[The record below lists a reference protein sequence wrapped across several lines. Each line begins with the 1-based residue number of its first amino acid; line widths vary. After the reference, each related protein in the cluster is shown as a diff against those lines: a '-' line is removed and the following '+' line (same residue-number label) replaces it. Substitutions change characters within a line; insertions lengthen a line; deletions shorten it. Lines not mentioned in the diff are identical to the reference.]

1 MICYQFPNRAAWRTL
16 AIQTGLAARV
26 EGEFQL
32 LSGHNIAID
41 EVGSVAIVDAVVDAA
56 TGNVTTPAV
65 LAPGF
70 HVNLIHPDPPEA
82 LDQYLVIVNSPS
94 RIFLGQGGPVPDD
107 DTLAALTALV

>member
-1 MICYQFPNRAAWRTL
+1 MICYQFPNRNAWRTL

-32 LSGHNIAID
+32 LSGHGIAID
-41 EVGSVAIVDAVVDAA
+41 EVGTVATVDAVVDAL
-56 TGNVTTPAV
+56 GNVTTPAV

-70 HVNLIHPDPPEA
+70 HVNLIHPGPPEA
-82 LDQYLVIVNSPS
+82 LDQYLVVVNSPS
-94 RIFLGQGGPVPDD
+94 RIFLGQDGPVPDD